1 MQRNAYVRGDSM
13 KTISVDDDVHERIT
27 NKKKKLLEEQKIN
40 IQLRDIVRK
49 LVDENIDRLEIGT
62 KQIDSYEDV
71 IQN

>member
-1 MQRNAYVRGDSM
+1 M

-62 KQIDSYEDV
+62 K
-71 IQN
+71 